1 MTNRRK
7 RRRNKVNASGRNEN
21 PIKRFAGI
29 PHEILLSAA
38 FRCLDCTARA
48 LLLDLVMME
57 NGHNNGSVWLSV
69 RDAVDRLGITDARPA
84 IRSFETLQTAGL
96 IAMTK
101 EAHFSVKAA
110 ETSRARCWRLTW
122 RPFGGKPP
130 SNEWRDYQPPAGS
143 SENKRA
149 DKGLRV
155 MARYRKQLAANQIPI
170 VDFTA
175 TPPIE
180 TKK

>member
-1 MTNRRK
+1 VPSRK
-7 RRRNKVNASGRNEN
+7 RGRNKVNATGRNEN
-21 PIKRFAGI
+21 TTKRFAGI
-29 PHEILLSAA
+29 PHEILISAA
-38 FRCLDCTARA
+38 YRSLDCTARA

-84 IRSFETLQTAGL
+84 IRSFEMLQAAGL

-101 EAHFSVKAA
+101 EAHFSIKAA
-110 ETSRARCWRLTW
+110 DTSRARCWRLTW
-122 RPFGGKPP
+122 RPFDRKPP
-130 SNEWRDYQPPAGS
+130 SNEWQDYQPPAGS

-155 MARYRKQLAANQIPI
+155 MARYRKQQASKKIPI

-175 TPPIE
+175 TPPIAAQR
-180 TKK
+180 